1 VHLELEGFLL
11 AKKGISNIKPKKFI
25 CSTCYVYI
33 ENNKIPKFA
42 LANGLWIGIAPKMLI
57 KLTMVEELQD
67 FKGRK
72 LSSRFCGFGG
82 GPIIC
87 QFIGG
92 WRTLFLSCC
101 LTHDCLHGVAYNL
114 CWGFAISFA
123 NNSQKVIKFFVDNSF
138 RMLVK

>member
-72 LSSRFCGFGG
+72 LSSRVWTSSFPTITHFLW
-82 GPIIC
+82 
-87 QFIGG
+87 FW
-92 WRTLFLSCC
+92 WRSNHLSIHRRLEDFVSFMLFDS
-101 LTHDCLHGVAYNL
+101 
-114 CWGFAISFA
+114 
-123 NNSQKVIKFFVDNSF
+123 
-138 RMLVK
+138 